1 MPASRMHRRDVN
13 MQKFIRMIHVH
24 AEAERNINSAVG
36 EKFNE
41 DITAMRCTDD
51 IATRGVADMLSLLL
65 LFYIRGSK

>member
-1 MPASRMHRRDVN
+1 M
-13 MQKFIRMIHVH
+13 IRVHV
-24 AEAERNINSAVG
+24 EAERNINSAAE
-36 EKFNE
+36 EKFNK